1 MPRLKYIDQ
10 CYWLNSSLSNNRHD
24 LILPRDKKFGKF
36 VWINRSSGLEVFC
49 KKSVLKNFA
58 KFTGILLCQRLFFD
72 KLAGLGPSTLFKKY
86 SDTGFFL
93 WLLWNSEEHRFCR
106 TFQWLLPKPLSPS
119 SAKLMSDNLCLT
131 TKRISLYLVPRAMSK
146 IFDFTEN
153 NT

>member
-1 MPRLKYIDQ
+1 MI
-10 CYWLNSSLSNNRHD
+10 NVID
-24 LILPRDKKFGKF
+24 LIHLSVTTDMTSFFAEIRNLLSLCGLTEAV
-36 VWINRSSGLEVFC
+36 VWRCSV

-131 TKRISLYLVPRAMSK
+131 TKRISLYLVPRAMSA